1 MLVWGVAVLV
11 ELEVEVD
18 PDDVVDELV
27 LDEDELEV
35 ELSEDDDPLLV
46 FDDVAAVALFVLDVL
61 LSPQA
66 IAPPNDR
73 AVATLRAA
81 TARRARRARGLR
93 RSVIGGSSGR
103 VLELDRRYGCRVR
116 LR

>member
-1 MLVWGVAVLV
+1 MAQLPPVLVWGEAVLV
-11 ELEVEVD
+11 ELELEVD
-18 PDDVVDELV
+18 PDDVVD
-27 LDEDELEV
+27 EV

-73 AVATLRAA
+73 AVATLRTA
-81 TARRARRARGLR
+81 TARRARWARGLR
-93 RSVIGGSSGR
+93 RSTVIGDSSGGGFSIWT
-103 VLELDRRYGCRVR
+103 DGTDAG
-116 LR
+116 